1 MKILTRPDFG
11 RHYKLRQTL
20 SAGVVALSLL
30 AGGAAYSAAALPLQ
44 PAAMASLYAQNVD
57 WMSSD
62 AAASLDIGIDVL
74 VPSWMPEPFS
84 GGSPSITASDGYYQ
98 LYWMVPGGSPT
109 FLYIEGVV
117 GGALPAGSPADL
129 NKQLNIN
136 ATVQGWDAIQDT
148 GIPAGGSTPI
158 YDQVW
163 WIANGVLY
171 TVSSN
176 NMTGSDS
183 LSLANSLVVLQAPE
197 PPAPTEAPY
206 EPPMESPYVPQ
217 TEPPYIPPAESVP
230 VAEVPAP
237 GGQVVTEEV
246 STEQISSEELSNKQ
260 VQPDGNTTGPS
271 SADAETVSEA
281 DAVTAPTDD
290 FVTDNA
296 GNVGGTSE
304 TLDASGGT
312 TTAQT
317 SALQGPWSP
326 GRYDSAVPSDGTNGP
341 LPPLIGGDGTGG
353 LYDTALP
360 SIRIRP

>member
-1 MKILTRPDFG
+1 MKNLSRRDFG

-20 SAGVVALSLL
+20 SAGVVALTLL
-30 AGGAAYSAAALPLQ
+30 AGGAAYSVAALPVL
-44 PAAMASLYAQNVD
+44 PGASLYAQNVD
-57 WMSSD
+57 WLSLET
-62 AAASLDIGIDVL
+62 AASLDIGIDVL
-74 VPSWMPEPFS
+74 VPSGIPEPFS
-84 GGSPSITASDGYYQ
+84 GVSPSVTASDGYYQ
-98 LYWMVPGGSPT
+98 IYWMVPGGSPT
-109 FLYIEGVV
+109 FLYIEGVA
-117 GGALPAGSPADL
+117 GGELPAGSPADL

-176 NMTGSDS
+176 NMTASDS

-206 EPPMESPYVPQ
+206 EPPTEPPYIPE

-246 STEQISSEELSNKQ
+246 STEQVSSEELSNEQ
-260 VQPDGNTTGPS
+260 VQSDGNTTDPTS
-271 SADAETVSEA
+271 TDTETVSEP
-281 DAVTAPTDD
+281 DALTSPTDEP
-290 FVTDNA
+290 VTDTTV
-296 GNVGGTSE
+296 NVGGTSE
-304 TLDASGGT
+304 SLDTAGDAS
-312 TTAQT
+312 APR
-317 SALQGPWSP
+317 GPWSP
-326 GRYDSAVPSDGTNGP
+326 GRYDGSVPSDGTNGP